1 MITEILR
8 YLATAWGYLQ
18 PVLEILILTFIF
30 YKILYYLRGTRGSTI
45 LAGLIIALML
55 LTAAADLLK
64 FEVLS
69 WALSGLWTLLATAMI
84 VIFQPELRRAFAQL
98 GSISFRQKDRKKEV
112 ITEIVTAVLNMANR
126 KIGAL
131 MVIERKIGMRA
142 IVEDAVKLDIKVNAM
157 ILESIF
163 YPNSPL
169 HDGAIIIKNDRIIAA
184 HAILPLSRNEN
195 FARSLG
201 TRHRAAVGITEETD
215 AVVVVVSEENGNISV
230 ACRGNIRYDVKVD
243 KLLRYLSALLMA
255 SDDNSFI
262 SIFGSIEETGNK
274 AEGFSQGGEQ

>member
-1 MITEILR
+1 MPTRIMEYISTGWA
-8 YLATAWGYLQ
+8 YSQ
-18 PVLEILILTFIF
+18 PALEILILAFIF
-30 YKILYYLRGTRGSTI
+30 YKILYYLRGTRASTI
-45 LAGLIIALML
+45 LAGMLIVLLI
-55 LTAAADLLK
+55 LTACADFLK

-98 GSISFRQKDRKKEV
+98 GSMSLRQKDRKKEV
-112 ITEIVTAVLNMANR
+112 ITEIATAVMNMANR

-163 YPNSPL
+163 FPNSPL
-169 HDGAIIIKNDRIIAA
+169 HDGAIIIKNDRIVAA
-184 HAILPLSRNEN
+184 HAILPLSRDES
-195 FARSLG
+195 FSKSLG

-230 ACRGNIRYDVKVD
+230 ACRGSIRYDVKVD

-255 SDDNSFI
+255 SDDNSF
-262 SIFGSIEETGNK
+262 SAVFGSMEDTNIN
-274 AEGFSQGGEQ
+274 AEGFSKGGEQ